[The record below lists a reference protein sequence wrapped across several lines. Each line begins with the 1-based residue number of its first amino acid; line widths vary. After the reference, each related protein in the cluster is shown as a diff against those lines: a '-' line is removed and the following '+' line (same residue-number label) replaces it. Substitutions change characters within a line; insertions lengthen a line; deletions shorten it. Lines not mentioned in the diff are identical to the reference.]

1 MAKIMFP
8 DYDKSILSI
17 AASVLKHYGVTD
29 CPHKT
34 LVELDEILAKNYK
47 NVIVMLFDGLGT
59 DAINYHLDENS
70 FLKQNML
77 CSVSSVFPP
86 TTTAATTS
94 IQSGYSPIEHG
105 WLGWDLYFKE
115 LDENV
120 AVFRN
125 TLQKN
130 GEKAADYNVAGKYIS
145 CKSIFERIE
154 EKNPDVKACY
164 LSPFS
169 SPAVESFSD
178 IKQAVLKLGLQ
189 DGRKYIY
196 TYNPYPDSDMHVF
209 GVTSHA
215 VHRKILE
222 IDSLVKDIS
231 SQLEDS
237 VVIVTADHGLID
249 SKMEFLEDY
258 PALRNMLKRP
268 ASIEPRARSLFV
280 KDGCKEDFKREF
292 NKLFGD
298 KFILMTK
305 QEVYDSHLFGFGKPH
320 PRAEEFIGDFLA
332 VATDDLTLENYR
344 EDNPFIG
351 VHAGID
357 EREVLVPF
365 IVIEKKRK

>member
-1 MAKIMFP
+1 MVKIMFP
-8 DYDKSILSI
+8 DYDRSILSI

-34 LVELDEILAKNYK
+34 LAEFDEILKKDYK
-47 NVIVMLFDGLGT
+47 NVVVMLFDGLGT
-59 DAINYHLDENS
+59 DAVNYHLDENS

-115 LDENV
+115 IDENV

-130 GEKAADYNVAGKYIS
+130 GEKAADYNVAGKYIP
-145 CKSIFERIE
+145 CKSIFKRIE
-154 EKNPDVKACY
+154 EQNPDVKACY

-169 SPAVESFSD
+169 NPAVESFYD
-178 IKQAVLKLGLQ
+178 IKQVVLNLAKQ
-189 DGRKYIY
+189 NGRKYIY

-209 GVTSHA
+209 GVTSDE

-222 IDSLVKDIS
+222 IDSLVKDIC

-237 VVIVTADHGLID
+237 VVIVTADHGLIN

-258 PALRNMLKRP
+258 PVLWNMLKRP
-268 ASIEPRARSLFV
+268 ASIEPRARSFFV
-280 KDGCKEDFKREF
+280 KDGCKEKFRQEF

-305 QEVYDSHLFGFGKPH
+305 QEVYESRLFGFGKPH
-320 PRAEEFIGDFLA
+320 QRTQEFIGDFLA
-332 VATDDLTLENYR
+332 VATGDLTLENYR

-351 VHAGID
+351 VHAGVD

-365 IVIEKKRK
+365 IAVEKC